1 MAPSARPTRHIFVTG
16 GVASSLGK
24 GLTAS
29 SLGNLLTA
37 RGLRV
42 VMQKLDPYLNVDP
55 GTMNPFQHGE
65 VFVTEDGAETDLD
78 VGHYERFLDRDL
90 SGKANVTTGQIY
102 SAVIAKERRGEYL
115 GDTVQVIPHI
125 TNEIKARIRAMADP
139 DEDGRT
145 PDVVI
150 TEVGGTVGDI
160 ESLPFLEAIRQVR
173 HDIGRD
179 NCFYLHVSLV
189 PYLAPS
195 GELKTKPTQHSVAAL
210 RNIGIQPDA
219 LVCRSDREIP
229 EKLKHKLSLYCDVD
243 REAVIAAPDA
253 PSIYDIPKVLH
264 REGLD
269 AYVVRRLGPLLPG
282 RRLGGW
288 DDLLERVHHPRHTVT
303 VALVGKYVDLPD
315 AYLSVSEAIR
325 AAGFAHRAR
334 VEIRWVPSDECKTPP
349 SAAAALAGVDGVVIP
364 GGFGVRGIEGKI
376 GAARY
381 ARENGIPTLGLCLGL
396 QCMTIDVA
404 RNLAGL
410 DGANSLEFDDTAGHP
425 VIATMADQE
434 DIVAGKGD
442 LGGTMRLGAYPAK
455 LTPGSLVAEA
465 YGTTEVVR
473 AAPAPVR
480 GQQRLPGRA
489 DQGRAADL
497 RHLAGRPAGRV
508 RRAGP
513 GAAPVLRGHPGA
525 PGAEEPA
532 DPAAPAVRGVREGG
546 GRVLAGR
553 PAAGRPARP
562 AEHRAGAGQQRAGQR
577 DGIVVTSVHAYE
589 VLDRDERFHGKIFS
603 VVTDEVTMPGGGQA
617 GPRLRAARRRGRAW
631 SPLDDDGRVV
641 LVRQYRHPIG
651 SAMWELP
658 AGLIDVAGE
667 PPTDTA
673 AARAGRGGRP
683 ALPSGSTC
691 CSTCTPRRAARTS

>member
-1 MAPSARPTRHIFVTG
+1 MASTVRETRHIFVTG

-78 VGHYERFLDRDL
+78 VGHYERFLDRSL

-115 GDTVQVIPHI
+115 GDTVQVIPHV
-125 TNEIKARIRAMADP
+125 TNEIKERIFAMADP
-139 DEDGRT
+139 DESGRV

-150 TEVGGTVGDI
+150 TEVGGTVGDM

-173 HDIGRD
+173 HEVGRD
-179 NCFYLHVSLV
+179 RVFYLHVSLV

-229 EKLKHKLSLYCDVD
+229 EKLKHKLALYCDVD
-243 REAVIAAPDA
+243 REAVVAAPDA

-269 AYVVRRLGPLLPG
+269 AYVVRRLGLSFRDVNWATWDNLLQ
-282 RRLGGW
+282 
-288 DDLLERVHHPRHTVT
+288 RVHHPKRTIT
-303 VALVGKYVDLPD
+303 IALVGKYVDLPD

-325 AAGFAHRAR
+325 AAGFANNVR
-334 VEIRWVPSDECKTPP
+334 VQLRWVPSDDCET
-349 SAAAALAGVDGVVIP
+349 AAGATAALKGVDGIVIP

-376 GAARY
+376 NTSRY
-381 ARENGIPTLGLCLGL
+381 AREHQIPILGICLGL

-410 DGANSLEFDDTAGHP
+410 AGANSLEFDDRAPYP
-425 VIATMADQE
+425 VISTMADQE

-442 LGGTMRLGAYPAK
+442 LGGTMRLGAYPAT
-455 LTPGSLVAEA
+455 LQEGSVVAEV
-465 YGTTEVVR
+465 YGATEISERHRHRYEVNNDYRQKLAEAGLVFSGTSPDARLVEFIELDRETHPYFVATQAHPELKSRPTR
-473 AAPAPVR
+473 AHPLFDGLVKAAVTY
-480 GQQRLPGRA
+480 A
-489 DQGRAADL
+489 AADEL
-497 RHLAGRPAGRV
+497 P
-508 RRAGP
+508 
-513 GAAPVLRGHPGA
+513 
-525 PGAEEPA
+525 
-532 DPAAPAVRGVREGG
+532 
-546 GRVLAGR
+546 
-553 PAAGRPARP
+553 
-562 AEHRAGAGQQRAGQR
+562 
-577 DGIVVTSVHAYE
+577 VVT
-589 VLDRDERFHGKIFS
+589 
-603 VVTDEVTMPGGGQA
+603 P
-617 GPRLRAARRRGRAW
+617 
-631 SPLDDDGRVV
+631 
-641 LVRQYRHPIG
+641 
-651 SAMWELP
+651 
-658 AGLIDVAGE
+658 
-667 PPTDTA
+667 
-673 AARAGRGGRP
+673 
-683 ALPSGSTC
+683 
-691 CSTCTPRRAARTS
+691 